1 MPYLPADGSIT
12 IFIAF
17 NESCFN
23 PILSWLFKKFAAPP
37 VHTFAIDNDFTFVL
51 VNSNDAARDLFHY
64 RVSFGDVT
72 LQVSLMGIETSELC
86 EPPSNLDV
94 VYFVW
99 ENFIRFSFKKYAIAQ
114 TPRDPPAHP
123 ELVFLK
129 QYRTESDGWKDSGKC
144 PECIEHIRE
153 ALLPFHGCD
162 LSYECGCKV
171 CTR

>member
-1 MPYLPADGSIT
+1 M
-12 IFIAF
+12 FQ
-17 NESCFN
+17 
-23 PILSWLFKKFAAPP
+23 KFRAP
-37 VHTFAIDNDFTFVL
+37 VQNFVINDVTFVL
-51 VNSNDAARDLFHY
+51 VNSDNAAKDLFHY
-64 RVSFGDVT
+64 HVSFEGIT
-72 LQVSLMGIETSELC
+72 LQVSLMDIDTSELC
-86 EPPSNLDV
+86 SPHCNLDL

-99 ENFIRFSFKKYAIAQ
+99 EYFIRFSFKKYAMALS
-114 TPRDPPAHP
+114 PRDPPAQP